1 MYCFSGEE
9 VETAIRKKAWWEGIL
24 EDIRPWN
31 PLMVTSKKETWVRLF
46 GVPVQL
52 WREEVFKS
60 ILKPWGELIG
70 LDDETSSGARFDVAR
85 VKLSSLLPTKIDF
98 VQMISSQGMN
108 FEVRV
113 IEECGGPLQFV
124 HIEKEE
130 DQLGWSRAGSS
141 CDSGDRG
148 GREPELAMVEGGE
161 FGETDSDGSEK
172 GMQVRS
178 MMGTSGKDNLEDKR
192 YVEVSPKVSF
202 CKSDMGSIIPS
213 KSQPN
218 ETKGGE
224 PRCEVAVEGERVR
237 GKSLSVSGGGEA
249 RVMLVNEVV
258 GQAME
263 KSLIP
268 RAVNLTGVDCVLGQV
283 GPGRIEGG
291 NWVELAGG
299 SLGRSGKPL
308 EGPFLGDGPKEKC
321 VIDKLEDLIL
331 ETRGMSPDNNH
342 EFILDNSNLSSAS
355 SSSVR
360 DVAVS
365 ISKHSN
371 RQKKPLSRL
380 PFPQMLGPKCLRLV
394 EVVNSVSGSSRRKKN
409 AKGEEVHTQM
419 LSEEQSVY
427 GNGDDRA
434 VGVLRSQTEDEVV
447 NAVKGGEVPPSGVN
461 IMLEDDLGEGG
472 EDVMNCQ
479 SDLITKLSE
488 AEHILDSLG
497 LRFQEV
503 KEKTLGRL
511 VELEDRDRSKLEAS
525 KENQGFQ

>member
-1 MYCFSGEE
+1 
-9 VETAIRKKAWWEGIL
+9 
-24 EDIRPWN
+24 
-31 PLMVTSKKETWVRLF
+31 
-46 GVPVQL
+46 
-52 WREEVFKS
+52 
-60 ILKPWGELIG
+60 
-70 LDDETSSGARFDVAR
+70 
-85 VKLSSLLPTKIDF
+85 
-98 VQMISSQGMN
+98 
-108 FEVRV
+108 
-113 IEECGGPLQFV
+113 
-124 HIEKEE
+124 
-130 DQLGWSRAGSS
+130 
-141 CDSGDRG
+141 
-148 GREPELAMVEGGE
+148 
-161 FGETDSDGSEK
+161 
-172 GMQVRS
+172 
-178 MMGTSGKDNLEDKR
+178 
-192 YVEVSPKVSF
+192 
-202 CKSDMGSIIPS
+202 MGSIIPS
-213 KSQPN
+213 KSQRN

-224 PRCEVAVEGERVR
+224 PRCDVAVEGERVR
-237 GKSLSVSGGGEA
+237 GKSLSVTGGGEA
-249 RVMLVNEVV
+249 RVLLEQGEV
-258 GQAME
+258 GQAAV
-263 KSLIP
+263 KDIIP
-268 RAVNLTGVDCVLGQV
+268 RAGVVTGVDCHWGHV
-283 GPGRIEGG
+283 GSGRFEGG
-291 NWVELAGG
+291 SGVEIVGDG
-299 SLGRSGKPL
+299 LGRSVKPV
-308 EGPFLGDGPKEKC
+308 EGPFTGDGLKEKRA
-321 VIDKLEDLIL
+321 IDKLEDMLID
-331 ETRGMSPDNNH
+331 TRGKCQNNINY
-342 EFILDNSNLSSAS
+342 EFLLDNSNLSSSS

-360 DVAVS
+360 DVSVPT
-365 ISKHSN
+365 SKHSN